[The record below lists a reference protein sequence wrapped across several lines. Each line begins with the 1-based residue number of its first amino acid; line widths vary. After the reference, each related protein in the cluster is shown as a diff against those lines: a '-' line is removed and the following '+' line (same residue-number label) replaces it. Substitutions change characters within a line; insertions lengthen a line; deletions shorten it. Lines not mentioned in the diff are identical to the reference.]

1 MREVSVVI
9 GILWALSV
17 GGYALL
23 QATHPGYVTHWGLIL
38 LAGVGLFVKTVTIYR
53 YEGMIKR
60 HIARREGVE

>member
-1 MREVSVVI
+1 MRKVSATI

-23 QATHPGYVTHWGLIL
+23 QATQPEYVTHWGIIL

-53 YEGMIKR
+53 YEGMIER
-60 HIARREGVE
+60 HVARREGVE